1 MNIGQPTIYREVGM
15 DATSV
20 ASAWNSFILQLSYIF
35 TEPSARTWQQIVTGW
50 VLRRGP
56 MTVTGIFR
64 TLGNLADRH
73 WTVYQKFF
81 CRAAW
86 SLKDLSIALL
96 VHVIYP
102 MIIESGVLDQATGK
116 PVADMAID
124 DTTTGRCGKHVA
136 HAGWFKDASAS
147 ACSHK
152 GTVIHWAHNW
162 IVGAITVRLP
172 RWSMIRWVLPV
183 VFALYR
189 KPSDCESPDMFR
201 SRQELA
207 GEMIQTVA
215 EALAEVQLR
224 VSADG
229 QYAKRQVVQ
238 ALPQDVNLV
247 SRIRRD
253 AAIYQLPAKRTPKSK
268 RGRKP
273 KKGKRLPNPRKIAV
287 YRKKGWQK
295 IMVYKQGYQV
305 QRLVLGIT
313 CLWYHVCRDVP
324 IRMVIVRDPTGK
336 EKNDFFFCTDAR
348 VADVEI
354 VQRYY
359 DRWAVEEAIL
369 ESKQHMG
376 FESTQGWCSKTVN
389 RQAPL
394 AMVLLA
400 LVKAWYARCAITEP
414 SLLPE
419 TMPWYAHKLH
429 PSFAD
434 MLAALRRALW
444 QHRISPNLRFSPRVK
459 ELIETVSYGLFA
471 A

>member
-1 MNIGQPTIYREVGM
+1 M
-15 DATSV
+15 DATSLV
-20 ASAWNSFILQLSYIF
+20 SAWNSLVLQLSYVF
-35 TEPSARTWQQIVTGW
+35 TEPSARTWQQIVLGW

-64 TLGNLADRH
+64 TLGDLADRH

-81 CRAAW
+81 YRTRW
-86 SLKDLSIALL
+86 SPNYLSTVLL
-96 VHVIYP
+96 VRVIYP
-102 MIIESGVLDQATGK
+102 MILESGVLDEFTGK
-116 PVADMAID
+116 PVADMAVD
-124 DTTTGRCGKHVA
+124 DTTVARCGRHVA

-172 RWSMIRWVLPV
+172 RWSMVRWVLPAI
-183 VFALYR
+183 FTLYR
-189 KPSDCESPDMFR
+189 KRSDCKAKDVFR
-201 SRQELA
+201 SRQELV
-207 GEMIQTVA
+207 GEMIQTTA
-215 EALAEVQLR
+215 QALPEVRLR

-238 ALPQDVNLV
+238 ALPQNVNLV

-253 AAIYQLPAKRTPKSK
+253 AAIYKLPSKRTPKGK

-273 KKGKRLPNPRKIAV
+273 KKGKRLPCPRKIAA
-287 YRKKGWQK
+287 YRKNGWTK
-295 IMVYKQGYQV
+295 ITVYKQGYQI

-313 CLWYHVCRDVP
+313 CLWYHVCGGVP
-324 IRMVIVRDPTGK
+324 IRMVIVRDPSGK
-336 EKNDFFFCTDAR
+336 ERDDFFFCTDAT
-348 VADVEI
+348 VPDAEI

-359 DRWAVEEAIL
+359 DRWGVEEAIL

-394 AMVLLA
+394 AMVLLT
-400 LVKAWYARCAITEP
+400 LVKAWYARCAIEEP

-419 TMPWYAHKLH
+419 TMPWYAHKRQ

-434 MLAALRRALW
+434 MLSALRKVLW
-444 QHRISPNLRFSPRVK
+444 QHRISPNLRSLPRVRQ
-459 ELIETVSYGLFA
+459 LIETVSYGLFA

>member
-1 MNIGQPTIYREVGM
+1 M
-15 DATSV
+15 DATSLV
-20 ASAWNSFILQLSYIF
+20 SAWNSIVLQLCYIF
-35 TEPSARTWQQIVTGW
+35 TEPSARTWRQIVLGW
-50 VLRRGP
+50 ILRRGR

-73 WTVYQKFF
+73 WTVYEKFF
-81 CRAAW
+81 YRTRW
-86 SLKDLSIALL
+86 SLRELSIALL
-96 VHVIYP
+96 AHVIYP
-102 MIIESGVLDQATGK
+102 MILESGVLDESTDK

-124 DTTTGRCGKHVA
+124 DTTAARCGKHVA
-136 HAGWFKDASAS
+136 HAGWFKDASTS
-147 ACSHK
+147 DSSHK

-172 RWSMIRWVLPV
+172 QWSMIRWVLPA
-183 VFALYR
+183 VFMLYR
-189 KPSDCESPDMFR
+189 KRSDCKAEDMFR

-207 GEMIQTVA
+207 GEMIQTA
-215 EALAEVQLR
+215 AQALPEVQLR

-238 ALPQDVNLV
+238 ALPKNVNLV

-253 AAIYQLPAKRTPKSK
+253 AAIYELPTKRRPKGK

-273 KKGKRLPNPRKIAV
+273 KKGKRLPCPRKMAA
-287 YRKKGWQK
+287 YRKKGFK
-295 IMVYKQGYQV
+295 EITVYKQGYQV
-305 QRLVLGIT
+305 KRLVWGIT

-324 IRMVIVRDPTGK
+324 IRMVIVRDPAGK
-336 EKNDFFFCTDAR
+336 EKDDFFFCTDAT
-348 VADVEI
+348 VPDTEI

-359 DRWAVEEAIL
+359 DRWGVEEAIL

-394 AMVLLA
+394 AMVLLT
-400 LVKAWYARCAITEP
+400 LVKAWYARCAIAEP

-419 TMPWYAHKLH
+419 AVPWYMHKRH
-429 PSFAD
+429 PSFVD
-434 MLAALRRALW
+434 MLSALRKVLW
-444 QHRISPNLRFSPRVK
+444 QHRISPNLRFSQQVK
-459 ELIETVSYGLFA
+459 QLIETVSYGLFA

>member
-1 MNIGQPTIYREVGM
+1 MKAGQPTIYWEVGM
-15 DATSV
+15 DATYLV
-20 ASAWNSFILQLSYIF
+20 SAWNNIVLQLSYIF

-56 MTVTGIFR
+56 MTVTGMLR

-81 CRAAW
+81 YRAAW
-86 SLKDLSIALL
+86 SLRDLSIALL

-124 DTTTGRCGKHVA
+124 DTTAGRCGKHVA
-136 HAGWFKDASAS
+136 HAGWFKDASTS

-189 KPSDCESPDMFR
+189 KRSDCKTEEAFR
-201 SRQELA
+201 SHQELA
-207 GEMIQTVA
+207 GELIQTVA
-215 EALAEVQLR
+215 EALPEVRLR

-229 QYAKRQVVQ
+229 QYAKRPVVQ
-238 ALPQDVNLV
+238 RLPEGVNLV

-253 AAIYQLPAKRTPKSK
+253 AAIYELPAKQTSKGK

-273 KKGKRLPNPRKIAV
+273 KKGKRLPNPQKIAA
-287 YRKKGWQK
+287 YRKKGWKQ
-295 IMVYKQGYQV
+295 ITVYKQGYQL

-324 IRMVIVRDPTGK
+324 VRMVIVRDPAGK
-336 EKNDFFFCTDAR
+336 EKDDFLFCTDAT
-348 VADVEI
+348 VPDAKI

-359 DRWAVEEAIL
+359 DRWGVEEAIL

-394 AMVLLA
+394 AMVLLTMT
-400 LVKAWYARCAITEP
+400 KAWYARCAIKQP
-414 SLLPE
+414 SLLPK
-419 TMPWYAHKLH
+419 TMPWYAHKRH
-429 PSFAD
+429 PSFVD
-434 MLAALRRALW
+434 MLSALRKVLW

>member
-1 MNIGQPTIYREVGM
+1 MYWEVGM
-15 DATSV
+15 DAISLV
-20 ASAWNSFILQLSYIF
+20 SAWNDIILQLSYIF
-35 TEPSARTWQQIVTGW
+35 TEPTAMIWRQIVLGW
-50 VLRRGP
+50 ILKRGP
-56 MTVTGIFR
+56 TTVTGIFR
-64 TLGNLADRH
+64 TLGNLANKH

-81 CRAAW
+81 YRAVW
-86 SLKDLSIALL
+86 SLEELSIAVL

-102 MIIESGVLDQATGK
+102 MIVESGVLDEFTGK
-116 PVADMAID
+116 PIADMAID
-124 DTTTGRCGKHVA
+124 DTTVGRCGKHVA
-136 HAGWFKDASAS
+136 HAGWFKDASTSAS
-147 ACSHK
+147 SHK

-162 IVGAITVRLP
+162 LVGAITVRLP
-172 RWSMIRWVLPV
+172 RWPMIRWVLPA

-189 KPSDCESPDMFR
+189 KRSDCQSEDIFR
-201 SRQELA
+201 TRQELA
-207 GEMIQTVA
+207 GKMIQTAA
-215 EALAEVQLR
+215 EALPEVQLR

-238 ALPQDVNLV
+238 ALPEGVNLV

-253 AAIYQLPAKRTPKSK
+253 AAIYQLLPKRSPKGK

-273 KKGKRLPNPRKIAV
+273 KKGKRLPCPRKIAA
-287 YRKKGWQK
+287 YRKKGWKK
-295 IMVYKQGYQV
+295 ITVCKQGYQV

-324 IRMVIVRDPTGK
+324 IRMVIVRDPLGK
-336 EKNDFFFCTDAR
+336 EKDDFFFCTDAT
-348 VADVEI
+348 VADEEI

-359 DRWAVEEAIL
+359 DRWGVEECIL
-369 ESKQHMG
+369 EAKQHMG

-394 AMVLLA
+394 AMVLLT
-400 LVKAWYARCAITEP
+400 LVKAWYARCAVDEP

-419 TMPWYAHKLH
+419 TMPWYAHKRH
-429 PSFAD
+429 PSFVD
-434 MLAALRRALW
+434 MLSALRKVLW
-444 QHRISPNLRFSPRVK
+444 QHRISPNLRFSQRVK